1 MGKEDGREARKDAS
15 RARLIEAGFALL
27 NSDGAEA
34 LTMRGLAV
42 AAKMA
47 PATAYNVFGSKQALF
62 EAMFNHLNDRGPE
75 GSLADLPGD
84 ELDKV
89 IALTDQITSDW
100 INPNGPHRVLFEAS
114 KTTATLASIL
124 LPKVVPRLI
133 TLVGQLQTTG
143 LIMATVPA
151 EDLAN
156 RIAFANAGLFEAW
169 LGGRVSDAALGRE
182 HRLNLLVILS
192 SVAAPESAKRFEIE
206 LTKAIAEKA

>member
-1 MGKEDGREARKDAS
+1 MRANEMGKEDGREARKDAS

-75 GSLADLPGD
+75 GSLTDLPGD

-156 RIAFANAGLFEAW
+156 RIA
-169 LGGRVSDAALGRE
+169 
-182 HRLNLLVILS
+182 LLVEIGKWIIVSGNPVERGAGHHQNLAAVS
-192 SVAAPESAKRFEIE
+192 SARKRSIGP
-206 LTKAIAEKA
+206 K